1 MENVGCD
8 RSETGNGPRLPRS
21 AHQTPASGLQLL
33 QCCTRTPAA
42 DGLRVSATNH
52 KASPIPRGVHLKRAR
67 TTVASFT
74 IFFSTRSNDDT
85 RQRLAH
91 PLTHPQSASAIRR
104 RTAASRQTTAV
115 ALRSMFPAS
124 VASAVFL
131 EESVA
136 ANAWLWALGRR
147 TACACPAR
155 GKHQPAHQLRLV
167 ATYCVVWCTC
177 TTLMS
182 WASTSLRRLRTLC
195 RAASAVRSASGNHSR
210 PRNQPAPFLLS
221 AIASSSAAGKE
232 TTPN

>member
-1 MENVGCD
+1 M
-8 RSETGNGPRLPRS
+8 S
-21 AHQTPASGLQLL
+21 AATDLRQATSPAFPVQPTRHPQVACSCCNAALEPLQLMGSES
-33 QCCTRTPAA
+33 QPPITR
-42 DGLRVSATNH
+42 
-52 KASPIPRGVHLKRAR
+52 PRQSLAGFISNVPEPQSRLLP
-67 TTVASFT
+67 
-74 IFFSTRSNDDT
+74 FFSRLAPTTTLDNDSPS
-85 RQRLAH
+85 AH

-147 TACACPAR
+147 TACASPAR